1 MHEGLSTRR
10 AGNDGVNRVMNQK
23 ETTSHAKFE
32 EALSNLYNLEEEI
45 EEDPTPFMT
54 GLGLEKALGRLPQL
68 EQTLEEETYEKTQ
81 GKPLVGVFEEL
92 ELIGRDTKGEVHK
105 IGAMTKGVLQ
115 AQKLQKMKKNPD
127 LIHLCSISNSK
138 VYYNIPKDQYWIEVY
153 QPTWINHKRMMK
165 KVGSIKLEPH
175 DFETMKMLGILYD
188 RDFNN
193 PLPQTI
199 YVKKKDRKKAKQI
212 MKKFKP

>member
-1 MHEGLSTRR
+1 MHERLSTRR

-32 EALSNLYNLEEEI
+32 EALGNLYNLEEEI
-45 EEDPTPFMT
+45 EEDPTPFT
-54 GLGLEKALGRLPQL
+54 THVRLKEALGNLPDL
-68 EQTLEEETYEKTQ
+68 EREEEIHEAEE
-81 GKPLVGVFEEL
+81 KPLIGVFKEL
-92 ELIGRDTKGEVHK
+92 ELVATDTKGKIHK
-105 IGAMTKGVLQ
+105 IGAMDKGVLH
-115 AQKLQKMKKNPD
+115 AEKLKRKERNPD
-127 LIHLCSISNSK
+127 LIHLCSIGNSK

-153 QPTWINHKRMMK
+153 QPTWINNKRMMK

-212 MKKFKP
+212 MRKFKP